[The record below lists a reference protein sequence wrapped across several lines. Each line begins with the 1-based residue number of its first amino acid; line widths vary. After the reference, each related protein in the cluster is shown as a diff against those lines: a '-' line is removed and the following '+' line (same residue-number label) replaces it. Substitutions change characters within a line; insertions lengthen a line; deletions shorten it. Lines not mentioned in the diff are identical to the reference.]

1 MNSIPT
7 PKDAG
12 QFLVQ
17 LRRHQKSTHDK
28 KIDVGLSP
36 QMALLRTWQSERLA
50 YTYADLLNSR
60 RYGPACRFFLDDI
73 YAPKD
78 FTQRDHDIERM
89 YNFMLRFIPERIIH
103 SLTLTVELNTMTHEL
118 DDALLDA
125 LQQLGVTDTLSG
137 ELYVE
142 GYRLCD
148 NYDRRV
154 RQIDHIVEIGRGLG
168 KLARLPLI
176 GMSLRLARGPAHQA
190 GWFELQDFLEHGLS
204 AFKNMRGVKEFLNIV
219 EEREKRI
226 LDNIFAREVDPF
238 KLEIGD

>member
-7 PKDAG
+7 PKDAA

-17 LRRHQKSTHDK
+17 LRRHQKSIHDK
-28 KIDVGLSP
+28 KTEPGLSP
-36 QMALLRTWQSERLA
+36 QMELLRIWQSERLA
-50 YTYADLLNSR
+50 YTYADLLDSR
-60 RYGPACRFFLDDI
+60 RYSSACRFFLDDI

-89 YNFMLRFIPERIIH
+89 YNFMLKFIPERVIH
-103 SLTLTVELNTMTHEL
+103 SLSLAVELNTMTNEL
-118 DDALLDA
+118 DGAMLDA

-137 ELYVE
+137 ELYAE

-226 LDNIFAREVDPF
+226 LDNIFAGATNPF
-238 KLEIGD
+238 DID